1 MKDKWRVG
9 RINLRFIDFGE
20 DAGKYTGSI
29 EFEKGREE
37 SFKFKIQPDMA
48 SKYIELLAD
57 DIVNSADNL
66 AQDLVKSLGLRDNNT
81 RAGDSDG

>member
-1 MKDKWRVG
+1 MTDKWVVS

-20 DAGKYTGSI
+20 EKGQYTGSI

-48 SKYIELLAD
+48 NRYIDLLAD
-57 DIVNSADNL
+57 DIVKSADKL
-66 AQDLVKSLGLRDNNT
+66 AEDLVKSLGLRDSKNIEAEIN
-81 RAGDSDG
+81 D

>member
-1 MKDKWRVG
+1 MTEEWRLG

-48 SKYIELLAD
+48 AKYIELLAD
-57 DIVNSADNL
+57 DIVSGADNL
-66 AQDLVKSLGLRDNNT
+66 AQDLVKSLGLKEK
-81 RAGDSDG
+81 